1 MNKHLRTF
9 EKLKCCSPNGQYRE
23 SNLLYKKLAKSEPK
37 NVAVLNKM
45 GLCHLKLQEFAKA
58 EALFFH
64 GLLVNPELSELNFNL
79 AQAFQVQ
86 KNIRKQLLIS
96 ANVLRKMHT

>member
-9 EKLKCCSPNGQYRE
+9 EKAEMLFSNEQYKE

-37 NVAVLNKM
+37 NAAVLNKM
-45 GLCHLKLQEFAKA
+45 GLCHLKVQEFAKA
-58 EALFFH
+58 EALFFQ
-64 GLLVNPELSELNFNL
+64 GLLVNPELSELYFNL

-86 KNIRKQLLIS
+86 KKYQEELLS
-96 ANVLRKMHT
+96 FRG